1 MAVPARD
8 SSAFLGALAAAA
20 GTAGQA
26 PGAGHNGLCVLPPL
40 QPQKGEDTSLH
51 QLKAL
56 LTALLTHSDLMAGEL
71 SGSKEG
77 HSVWEW
83 RSYFRH

>member
-40 QPQKGEDTSLH
+40 QPQKGEETSLH